1 MGLHQLIYMSKLAT
15 DDSVLNSIHSHAVRN
30 NTARTMTG
38 MLLFAQGRFLQVLE
52 GERKDVQHTFEKIK
66 EDRRHDHVTLIADRP
81 IVERSFSHWNMGFK
95 ALSANE
101 AKANAEL
108 MAFFSKPLEESE
120 LDSDTAIH
128 LLLAYA

>member
-52 GERKDVQHTFEKIK
+52 GERKDVEHTFEKSK

-95 ALSANE
+95 ALSENE

>member
-52 GERKDVQHTFEKIK
+52 GERKDVQHTFERIK
-66 EDRRHDHVTLIADRP
+66 EDRRHDHVTLIADKP

-95 ALSANE
+95 ALSENE

-108 MAFFSKPLEESE
+108 MAFFSKPLDESE

>member
-66 EDRRHDHVTLIADRP
+66 EDQRHDHVTLIADRP

-95 ALSANE
+95 ALSENE

-108 MAFFSKPLEESE
+108 MVFFSQPLEESE

>member
-95 ALSANE
+95 ALSENE

-108 MAFFSKPLEESE
+108 MAFFSQPLEESE

>member
-38 MLLFAQGRFLQVLE
+38 MLLFAQSRFLQVLE

-95 ALSANE
+95 ALSENE

-108 MAFFSKPLEESE
+108 MAFFSQPLEESE